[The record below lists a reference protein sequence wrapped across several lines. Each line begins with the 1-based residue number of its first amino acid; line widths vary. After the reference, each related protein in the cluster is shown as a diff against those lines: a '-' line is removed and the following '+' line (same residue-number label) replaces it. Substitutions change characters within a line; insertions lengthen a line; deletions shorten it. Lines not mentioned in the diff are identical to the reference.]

1 MLESLVHEVEAAD
14 QELTRLRNKIQSRLI
29 FLLLVTF
36 KKLSR
41 IRKIKPHMIGFLF
54 IILKIADK
62 KKVTEGTEKHRTM
75 FYSVC
80 CLNNETPFSAI
91 LLPAHSL
98 YYSANA

>member
-29 FLLLVTF
+29 FPLGLDTF

-62 KKVTEGTEKHRTM
+62 KKSQKAQKSLGQC
-75 FYSVC
+75 S
-80 CLNNETPFSAI
+80 I
-91 LLPAHSL
+91 LYA
-98 YYSANA
+98 A

>member
-62 KKVTEGTEKHRTM
+62 KKSQKAQKSLGQC
-75 FYSVC
+75 S
-80 CLNNETPFSAI
+80 I
-91 LLPAHSL
+91 LYA
-98 YYSANA
+98 A

>member
-62 KKVTEGTEKHRTM
+62 KKSQKAQKSIGQC
-75 FYSVC
+75 S
-80 CLNNETPFSAI
+80 I
-91 LLPAHSL
+91 LYA
-98 YYSANA
+98 A

>member
-62 KKVTEGTEKHRTM
+62 KSHRRHRKASDNVLFCM
-75 FYSVC
+75 
-80 CLNNETPFSAI
+80 
-91 LLPAHSL
+91 LLKQRDTF
-98 YYSANA
+98 